1 MFINVEKGRK
11 HEKISCTLHI
21 ITDGFLSSCGH
32 YDVDTLTYAF
42 FPYIPD
48 AGYYQE
54 IIEKRWAEI
63 EPDIELVRAEWD
75 CYYDGVPDGID
86 VIMYD
91 AVVQEALI
99 ENGWI
104 QPIDPDKVYNAE
116 DIFPFAL
123 EGLTADGRLYG
134 IPALLCGSF
143 MIYDM
148 DCADLAAAE
157 HLTDLADESE
167 TLVINSKFSMNRPQ
181 YIHEILADT
190 LGEANPTAGSD
201 SDELMALVDTL
212 AVDAHEQDDD
222 AQVAAAYDSGIGK
235 GYIGFSESIRLLNRR
250 ISRTGIK
257 TISFSDQ
264 DDLPR
269 MYVDAAAV
277 NSKVKG
283 KRLEKSIEL
292 MNIIAEADVLSSLSV
307 ENGIPQYLLLARQS
321 SYEPLVKQFP
331 IYEQLE
337 KMASNE
343 NNRTIL
349 GPRP

>member
-1 MFINVEKGRK
+1 MK
-11 HEKISCTLHI
+11 KILAPI
-21 ITDGFLSSCGH
+21 ILLVTVFLTACGQN
-32 YDVDTLTYAF
+32 DVDTLIYAV
-42 FPYIPD
+42 FPYLPD

-54 IIEKRWAEI
+54 IIERRWAEI
-63 EPDIELVRAEWD
+63 EPDIKLVRAEWN

-91 AVVQEALI
+91 AVEQEALI

-104 QPIDPDKVYNAE
+104 QPIDPDMVQNVD
-116 DIFPFAL
+116 DIFPFVL

-143 MIYDM
+143 MIYDTY
-148 DCADLAAAE
+148 CADLAAAE
-157 HLTDLADESE
+157 HLTDFAGESE
-167 TLVINSKFSMNRPQ
+167 ILVVNSKYSMNRPQ
-181 YIHEILADT
+181 YIYEILADT
-190 LGEANPTAGSD
+190 LGEANPAAGRGSD
-201 SDELMALVDTL
+201 DLMALVDRL
-212 AVDAHEQDDD
+212 AVDAYEQDNDE
-222 AQVAAAYDSGIGK
+222 QVALAYDSGIGK
-235 GYIGFSESIRLLNRR
+235 GYIGFSESIRFLQRR

-264 DDLPR
+264 SDLLR

-292 MNIIAEADVLSSLSV
+292 MNVITESDVLSSLSV
-307 ENGIPQYLLLARQS
+307 ENGVPQYLLLARKS
-321 SYEPLVKQFP
+321 SYEPLVKRFP

-337 KMASNE
+337 KIASDE